1 MFRDVRGACSGLC
14 ASARQ
19 RMRSK
24 GWRRAWRWSRVSL
37 AVVVALAVRAYA
49 DAPATTG
56 AYAVKGGQPTA
67 PKSPKER
74 KVPEPEAI
82 AQCSVCHADQA
93 QAWASSVHRRTVNAP
108 QIAKA
113 RQGCT
118 ACHVNVAAHL
128 EDPSA
133 AVPGLSLRK
142 LGADKTIALCTSC
155 HKDAE
160 QIMFRTSAHAK
171 LPKACLSCH
180 HPHQGEGRDMLQAPE
195 PELCDR
201 CHPQQA
207 AETRLPSHHPIPEG
221 KMVCTDC
228 HSVHGD
234 QRNNLPAASTPEMC
248 YKCHSDKAGPF
259 VNEHPPVTEDCTICH
274 KPHGSQN
281 DRLLVMDMPMLCLRC
296 HPGHHDADRTALV
309 ATGTTAAAQQQA
321 LLGISAFYTKCTSC
335 HSLIHGTDLSSGTG
349 NGTFMPGSPAAPLDR
364 AHASDSLPYFG
375 AAALSALPLSGDGT
389 SWGFSDFELGA
400 IDETG
405 NPTYVREYDG
415 KKYTFPRVKFK
426 DDQYSSR
433 SDFHFAV
440 SDLGAGDEE
449 AQTYFGTPTVST
461 DIKYQALTHRE
472 PRFNDIPSTVA
483 IAASNGGLRN
493 VTPDDRTNG
502 RDDFAI
508 GRKVTEINM
517 YARHPKLA
525 HVRWVAK
532 YWRQSKAGNQQFT
545 FLDRCSSCHKVQVTE
560 PINQV
565 TTNAS
570 GGVEVELNKAAV
582 RYMHEE
588 DRFENRAPE
597 GFFNFTGRPPAM
609 FNGLAPLF
617 GVADTKSN
625 SDEVRLSAV
634 PSERL
639 ALTGLYASKRRRD
652 LYANNR
658 LKIASAGG
666 GLSYRF
672 RPDLD
677 LVASFFSNDF
687 DNTARLIN
695 EDAMT
700 RDRQTT
706 RAELRYTGL
715 PWTTISGGYR
725 RESVARDTAHELLPR
740 KSDSNTWSANGITNF
755 PNGATLNVRYHK
767 TNTSTRLNFD
777 PNEPGLDLG
786 PFPARWIAPPTNESF
801 LSAVATYGF
810 ARDLMGTLLYSK
822 LDQSFAVDV
831 SELGVARRS
840 DNSIRTLGAETLYS
854 VGRRTKVSA
863 GVYQQRGHARA
874 DDTYGVDDFVL
885 APPLSPDGNI
895 TFPPINSSVFSDYD
909 ALIFKLDAS
918 HWVTRRVR
926 LFGRYALTH
935 SNGQVIANDLGDYT
949 DQNPD
954 LNGLNVLLN
963 PFDIRLTDQWFG
975 VGYLL
980 DPFTE
985 IALSYEKRAW
995 INRSDSTQDGHY
1007 DLWRIGVRMS
1017 L

>member
-1 MFRDVRGACSGLC
+1 MFRDLKGACSGLH
-14 ASARQ
+14 ASAR
-19 RMRSK
+19 RRLGSK
-24 GWRRAWRWSRVSL
+24 RWRRAWRWSRISL
-37 AVVVALAVRAYA
+37 AVVVVLAVRAYA
-49 DAPATTG
+49 ADAPATAG
-56 AYAVKGGQPTA
+56 AYAVKGRQAAG

-93 QAWASSVHRRTVNAP
+93 QAWSSSVHRRTVNAP
-108 QIAKA
+108 QIPKA

-133 AVPGLSLRK
+133 AVPGLSLIK
-142 LGADKTIALCTSC
+142 MGADKTITLCTSC
-155 HKDAE
+155 HKDGQ

-180 HPHQGEGRDMLQAPE
+180 HPHKGEGREMLLVPE

-221 KMVCTDC
+221 KMVCSDC

-234 QRNNLPAASTPEMC
+234 QRNNLSQASPPELC

-259 VNEHPPVTEDCTICH
+259 VNEHPPVTEDCAICH
-274 KPHGSQN
+274 KPHGAQN

-296 HPGHHDADRTALV
+296 HPGHHDSHRTPLV
-309 ATGTTAAAQQQA
+309 ATGSTTAAQQQA
-321 LLGISAFYTKCTSC
+321 LLGMSAFYTKCTSC
-335 HSLIHGTDLSSGTG
+335 HSLIHGTDLSSGSG
-349 NGTFMPGSPAAPLDR
+349 NPTFMPGRPAAPLDR
-364 AHASDSLPYFG
+364 SHAASSLPYFG
-375 AAALSALPLSGDGT
+375 AAALSALTLSGDGA

-405 NPTYVREYDG
+405 NRAYVREYDG
-415 KKYTFPRVKFK
+415 KKYTFPRVKFSE
-426 DDQYSSR
+426 DQYAKS
-433 SDFHFAV
+433 SDFHFSV

-449 AQTYFGTPTVST
+449 AQTYFGTPTVSA
-461 DIKYQALTHRE
+461 DIKYTAMTHRL
-472 PRFNDIPSTVA
+472 PRFNDLPERVNIANSGGRTVA
-483 IAASNGGLRN
+483 
-493 VTPDDRTNG
+493 VTPDDLTHGEN
-502 RDDFAI
+502 DFAL

-525 HVRWVAK
+525 HVRWLAK
-532 YWRQSKAGNQQFT
+532 YWRQSKVGRQQFT
-545 FLDRCSSCHKVQVTE
+545 FLDRCSSCHKVQVAE

-565 TTNAS
+565 TTNVS
-570 GGVEVELNKAAV
+570 GGAELEFKRGAV
-582 RYMHEE
+582 RYMHGE

-597 GFFNFTGRPPAM
+597 GFFNFTGVSTM

-617 GVADTKSN
+617 GVADTKTN

-634 PSERL
+634 PNDRL
-639 ALTGLYASKRRRD
+639 ALTGLYAAKRRRD
-652 LYANNR
+652 LYANSR

-666 GLSYRF
+666 GVSYRF

-677 LVASFFSNDF
+677 LVASFYSHDF

-695 EDAMT
+695 EDAMD
-700 RDRQTT
+700 RDRQTIRT
-706 RAELRYTGL
+706 ELRYTGL
-715 PWTTISGGYR
+715 PWTTIAAGYR

-740 KSDSNTWSANGITNF
+740 KSDANIWSANAITNF
-755 PNGATLNVRYHK
+755 PNGATLNVRYRR
-767 TNTSTRLNFD
+767 TTTGLRLNFD
-777 PNEPGLDLG
+777 PSEPDLDLG
-786 PFPARWIAPPTNESF
+786 SFPARWIAPPTHESF
-801 LSAVATYGF
+801 LSAVASYGF

-822 LDQSFAVDV
+822 LDQSFDVEV
-831 SELGVARRS
+831 SELSVARHS
-840 DNSIRTLGAETLYS
+840 DNSIRTLGAEAGYN

-863 GVYQQRGHARA
+863 GVYQQRGKANA
-874 DDTYGVDDFVL
+874 DVTYGGENFVL
-885 APPLSPDGNI
+885 APPLSPEGSI
-895 TFPPINSSVFSDYD
+895 TFPPINSTALSNYD
-909 ALIFKLDAS
+909 ALIFKVDGA
-918 HWVTRRVR
+918 HWLTRRLR
-926 LFGRYALTH
+926 IFGRYALTH
-935 SNGQVIANDLGDYT
+935 SNGEVIANDIGDYL

-954 LNGLNVLLN
+954 LNGINLLFN
-963 PFDIRLTDQWFG
+963 PFDIRVTDQWLG
-975 VGYLL
+975 VSYLL

-985 IALSYEKRAW
+985 LALSWEKRAW
-995 INRSDSTQDGHY
+995 INRSDATQDGHY